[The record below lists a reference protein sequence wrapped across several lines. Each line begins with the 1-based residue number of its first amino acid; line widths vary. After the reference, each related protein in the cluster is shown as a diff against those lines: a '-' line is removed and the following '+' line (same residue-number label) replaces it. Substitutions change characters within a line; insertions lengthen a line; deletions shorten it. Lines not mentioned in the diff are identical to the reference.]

1 MPLRRAISL
10 VLLFLGL
17 NCDAQETRVGHVRM
31 LVQDSPLAGSQYHEV
46 DAHWE
51 LLAVGDVLTLVRE
64 PKNRHDAQAVQV
76 LWQGHLLGYVPRR
89 ENNSV
94 ADALDSGEVLT
105 AKITALQPNRNPW
118 LRVRFGIYLEL

>member
-1 MPLRRAISL
+1 MLLRRVTSL

-17 NCDAQETRVGHVRM
+17 NCEAEENRVGHVRM

-51 LLAVGDVLTLVRE
+51 LLTVGDALTLVRE
-64 PKNRHDAQAVQV
+64 PQNRHDAQAVQV

-89 ENNSV
+89 ENKSV
-94 ADALDSGEVLT
+94 TAALDGGEVLT